1 MNPEW
6 LLVSASDMVWGC
18 CSFRLICLPLGCL
31 RAGACLSVCSLN
43 CYLFTVALLGNYHPF
58 RGNLL
63 DFRCLV
69 FVPFPVI
76 ILKFLACYY
85 LLSFAV
91 VSPALSLCRLP
102 VGLLV
107 FCVYALYI
115 CTPRCLVSSACSL
128 LHVDRCAHAY
138 AG

>member
-1 MNPEW
+1 MFQPSTW
-6 LLVSASDMVWGC
+6 FGDVVPSGLSA
-18 CSFRLICLPLGCL
+18 FRLFVCERGLAFPCVHLI
-31 RAGACLSVCSLN
+31 ATCSLSP
-43 CYLFTVALLGNYHPF
+43 LLGNYHPF

-85 LLSFAV
+85 LFSFAV

-115 CTPRCLVSSACSL
+115 CTPRCLLSSACSL